1 MKDSNLGMFL
11 WFQSSIVG
19 LFNQIEFIHEIFH
32 VYELCIQKNNE
43 NWFNSRLAIRE
54 DWRGLRD
61 QDLEEKSGI
70 EGTIFVHASGFI
82 GGCKT
87 KEGAM
92 KMALLT
98 IEASK

>member
-1 MKDSNLGMFL
+1 M
-11 WFQSSIVG
+11 
-19 LFNQIEFIHEIFH
+19 
-32 VYELCIQKNNE
+32 
-43 NWFNSRLAIRE
+43 NSRLAIRE

>member
-1 MKDSNLGMFL
+1 M
-11 WFQSSIVG
+11 
-19 LFNQIEFIHEIFH
+19 
-32 VYELCIQKNNE
+32 
-43 NWFNSRLAIRE
+43 AIRE